1 MSKWIKASY
10 QAFYWETLGAICLL
24 ALGILVIRIYLL
36 IP

>member
-1 MSKWIKASY
+1 MRRWIKASH

-24 ALGILVIRIYLL
+24 ALGILAIRTYIL